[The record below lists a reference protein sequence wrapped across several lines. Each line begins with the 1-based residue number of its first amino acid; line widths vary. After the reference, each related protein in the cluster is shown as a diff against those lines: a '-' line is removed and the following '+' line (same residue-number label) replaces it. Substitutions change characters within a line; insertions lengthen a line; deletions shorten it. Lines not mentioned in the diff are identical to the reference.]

1 MFAIAVATI
10 FVVGIVLGTL
20 GWAIAN
26 VWPILI
32 VIVLGGGGAFLYI
45 RNKRAKNAV

>member
-10 FVVGIVLGTL
+10 FVVGIVLGTFA
-20 GWAIAN
+20 WAVAN

-32 VIVLGGGGAFLYI
+32 VLVLGGGGAAFYI
-45 RNKRAKNAV
+45 RRKRAQNTV